1 MQHSFGVVKEDILPT
16 AEHTISLG
24 IGIVGPCI
32 TKSPSVNESVF
43 ASLQILLSIP
53 RILVHKFYFII
64 D

>member
-53 RILVHKFYFII
+53 RILVRKFYFTI